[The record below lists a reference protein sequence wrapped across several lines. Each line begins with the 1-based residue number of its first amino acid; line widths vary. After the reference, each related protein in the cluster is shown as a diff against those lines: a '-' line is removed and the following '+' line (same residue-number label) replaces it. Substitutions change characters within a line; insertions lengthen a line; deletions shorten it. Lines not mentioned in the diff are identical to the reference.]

1 LANTPNT
8 RIKMIDHAEAV
19 AGMNKIYGP
28 LYVEDSI
35 PKETYRGM
43 ALVGAAGAN
52 PVPGQDAVI
61 AFLNQEFVVMGDRT
75 QVKGAVDRWLAANSV
90 SPLAALVNDVSSGS
104 QAWVVATGLTEMQ
117 ASLGVKPQQ
126 GQPNPMLNILDK
138 IDRIGGALS
147 FNDTVTVKGLAVTK
161 TPQDAQ
167 ALAGVLQLSSRP
179 APLQTRIASMRRSS
193 SGSMR
198 RPAKNDFRVGG
209 VEEADFDLTGANSLL
224 R

>member
-1 LANTPNT
+1 MLF
-8 RIKMIDHAEAV
+8 R
-19 AGMNKIYGP
+19 
-28 LYVEDSI
+28 S
-35 PKETYRGM
+35 
-43 ALVGAAGAN
+43 
-52 PVPGQDAVI
+52 
-61 AFLNQEFVVMGDRT
+61 
-75 QVKGAVDRWLAANSV
+75 NSV

-167 ALAGVLQLSSRP
+167 ALAGVLQLFTAMAGNRNPLPSTPQISAAGNAVNFTLSMTEQQLENLIRPRAALRASR
-179 APLQTRIASMRRSS
+179 
-193 SGSMR
+193 
-198 RPAKNDFRVGG
+198 
-209 VEEADFDLTGANSLL
+209 
-224 R
+224 